1 MKNCASRN
9 EDLSPYSFRHRYA
22 FELDLRGFNDR
33 EASSFMGNTRE
44 MSVRHYSDKAREDE
58 LKAAADPVLN
68 GRAAIGTS
76 GLRSV

>member
-1 MKNCASRN
+1 
-9 EDLSPYSFRHRYA
+9 
-22 FELDLRGFNDR
+22 
-33 EASSFMGNTRE
+33 MGNLRE
-44 MSVRHYSDKAREDE
+44 VFARYYGAKAREDE